1 MPRKISYRM
10 SKLSTFF
17 AKARKK
23 TAERARKSAKKWILN
38 MQKRLLIVI
47 QLKLG
52 FFKEMDQWI
61 EKHGKKASEMDVDE
75 MRKMQMVYM
84 QQLHH
89 WSQQQQKVGPRS
101 SAIHPE
107 ACKKSVEILAIF
119 LYS

>member
-1 MPRKISYRM
+1 M
-10 SKLSTFF
+10 
-17 AKARKK
+17 
-23 TAERARKSAKKWILN
+23 
-38 MQKRLLIVI
+38 IVI
-47 QLKLG
+47 QLKLR

-107 ACKKSVEILAIF
+107 ACKKSIEILAIF
-119 LYS
+119 CTHDCVGALAEPIAIITPRLTQLLEEMW